1 MKKLIAI
8 ILGISMAALVGG
20 VSLAGEKDDSKTDD
34 DTPAPSKNYDSAK
47 SNTSKTDDDTPA
59 PAKNYDSTKSN
70 TSTDVATDG
79 DGGE

>member
-47 SNTSKTDDDTPA
+47 SNTS
-59 PAKNYDSTKSN
+59 TK
-70 TSTDVATDG
+70 VATDG
-79 DGGE
+79 DGGDEGDSREKKKDDDG